1 MPGLVALEDW
11 LACDASAVYRKGLSG
26 ADQPVPV
33 DDAGLGHRVADL
45 GGRSHGDGKHGAI
58 RSLPFARNVHRG
70 GAAVSRVVVVDRAG
84 RRGWRRGRVQAAA
97 GLAAS
102 SGAGRQACSRS
113 GAYRF
118 SDSRTCSMTGS
129 FTAAHLFYLVHSIW
143 WTLVLSALAFVLGS
157 IGGFG
162 VMLARISP
170 RRWLSRP
177 AMVYIEAIQGIPLLI
192 LLFIVYFGL
201 SVYGFQ
207 VPALV
212 AAGLALMVYTSAYL
226 GDIWRGCIDAMPK
239 PQWEAA
245 ECLSLTRWQTLRLVI
260 IPQALRLAL
269 PPTLRFLVQVIKM
282 TSLASVIGFVELTR
296 AGQIINNSLF
306 QPFLVFGLVEA
317 FYFALCYPLSR
328 WSQSMEKKLNVG
340 NR

>member
-1 MPGLVALEDW
+1 M
-11 LACDASAVYRKGLSG
+11 
-26 ADQPVPV
+26 
-33 DDAGLGHRVADL
+33 
-45 GGRSHGDGKHGAI
+45 I
-58 RSLPFARNVHRG
+58 
-70 GAAVSRVVVVDRAG
+70 
-84 RRGWRRGRVQAAA
+84 
-97 GLAAS
+97 
-102 SGAGRQACSRS
+102 
-113 GAYRF
+113 
-118 SDSRTCSMTGS
+118 GS
-129 FTAAHLFYLVHSIW
+129 FTFSHLNYLVHSIL
-143 WTLVLSALAFVLGS
+143 WTLVLSALAFALGS

-162 VMLARISP
+162 VMLARISQ
-170 RRWLSRP
+170 RRWLARA

-226 GDIWRGCIDAMPK
+226 GDIWRGCVEAMPK

-269 PPTLRFLVQVIKM
+269 PPTVGFLVQVIKM

-296 AGQIINNSLF
+296 AGQIINNSIF
-306 QPFLVFGLVEA
+306 QPFLVFGLVGV

-328 WSQSMEKKLNVG
+328 WSQSMENKLNVG

>member
-1 MPGLVALEDW
+1 
-11 LACDASAVYRKGLSG
+11 
-26 ADQPVPV
+26 
-33 DDAGLGHRVADL
+33 
-45 GGRSHGDGKHGAI
+45 
-58 RSLPFARNVHRG
+58 
-70 GAAVSRVVVVDRAG
+70 
-84 RRGWRRGRVQAAA
+84 
-97 GLAAS
+97 
-102 SGAGRQACSRS
+102 
-113 GAYRF
+113 
-118 SDSRTCSMTGS
+118 MTGG
-129 FTAAHLFYLVHSIW
+129 FTTAHLFYLVHSIW

-157 IGGFG
+157 MGGFG

-201 SVYGFQ
+201 SVYGFE

-269 PPTLRFLVQVIKM
+269 PPTVGFLVQIIKM
-282 TSLASVIGFVELTR
+282 TSLASVIGFVELTC
-296 AGQIINNSLF
+296 AGQIINNSIF
-306 QPFLVFGLVEA
+306 QPFLVFGLVGV
-317 FYFALCYPLSR
+317 FYFVLCYPLSR

>member
-1 MPGLVALEDW
+1 
-11 LACDASAVYRKGLSG
+11 
-26 ADQPVPV
+26 
-33 DDAGLGHRVADL
+33 
-45 GGRSHGDGKHGAI
+45 
-58 RSLPFARNVHRG
+58 
-70 GAAVSRVVVVDRAG
+70 
-84 RRGWRRGRVQAAA
+84 
-97 GLAAS
+97 
-102 SGAGRQACSRS
+102 
-113 GAYRF
+113 
-118 SDSRTCSMTGS
+118 MTGG
-129 FTAAHLFYLVHSIW
+129 FTTAHLFYLVHSIW

-177 AMVYIEAIQGIPLLI
+177 TMVYIEAIQGIPLLI

-269 PPTLRFLVQVIKM
+269 PPTVGFLVQVIKM

-296 AGQIINNSLF
+296 AGQIINNSIF
-306 QPFLVFGLVEA
+306 QPFLVFGLVGV
-317 FYFALCYPLSR
+317 FYFVLCYPLSR

>member
-1 MPGLVALEDW
+1 
-11 LACDASAVYRKGLSG
+11 
-26 ADQPVPV
+26 
-33 DDAGLGHRVADL
+33 
-45 GGRSHGDGKHGAI
+45 
-58 RSLPFARNVHRG
+58 
-70 GAAVSRVVVVDRAG
+70 
-84 RRGWRRGRVQAAA
+84 
-97 GLAAS
+97 
-102 SGAGRQACSRS
+102 
-113 GAYRF
+113 
-118 SDSRTCSMTGS
+118 MTGG
-129 FTAAHLFYLVHSIW
+129 FTTAHLFYLVHSIW

-201 SVYGFQ
+201 SVYGFE

-269 PPTLRFLVQVIKM
+269 PPTVGFLVQVIKM

-296 AGQIINNSLF
+296 AGQIINNSIF
-306 QPFLVFGLVEA
+306 QPFLVFGLVGV
-317 FYFALCYPLSR
+317 FYFVLCYPLSR